1 MIESLHEDADAGDH
15 PHQKIKEAQTLLRNS
30 LHLNTSG
37 KERINWK
44 LKRMMNCGIAGAIQ
58 QISD

>member
-1 MIESLHEDADAGDH
+1 M
-15 PHQKIKEAQTLLRNS
+15 KIKEAQTLLRNG

-37 KERINWK
+37 KERRNWK

-58 QISD
+58 QIPDEHHEDIILNNQEA